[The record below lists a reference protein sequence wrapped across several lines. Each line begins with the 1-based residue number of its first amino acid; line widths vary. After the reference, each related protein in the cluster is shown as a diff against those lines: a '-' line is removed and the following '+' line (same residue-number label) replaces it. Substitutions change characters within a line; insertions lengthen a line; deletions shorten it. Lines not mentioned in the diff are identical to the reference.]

1 MRHLLVVHTAGD
13 PRAWAARLRAG
24 GFRCS
29 LLKKRPTPA
38 DEAACERVI
47 DWDYQEDV
55 AGTLALAARLHA
67 EDPFHGVLSFSESG
81 VIAASL
87 VAAHL
92 GLPGNP
98 PGAVLRAR
106 NKFLMRQALASRG
119 VAGPTFQLV
128 RNASEVRAA
137 LDAARAPMVLKPIS
151 GSSSYGVV
159 RLSPD
164 DSEAEVQRHLHQVTA
179 YIRAYRQHNPQYPFE
194 FWLPTAGHGIAA
206 EDVFDPAE
214 GLLLEGFLE
223 GQQVSV
229 DGTVCDD
236 VVNCYGVIEIERIRD
251 ADYFLEFEEWLP
263 TRLGP
268 QREQEIC
275 AVVRQAV
282 AALGLRRGCFHCELK
297 VTATA
302 IAVIEVAARR
312 GADNIADFLDRA
324 MGVDIYL
331 EGARL
336 AVGGAATP
344 GDRRPQRAMKMRYFL
359 PPQSGIL
366 RAVSGA
372 EQVRHDPRV
381 SELVLDAVPGDSVL
395 TPPDGFEFL
404 GYVSVHGPTPLDAGR
419 ALEEVYAQ
427 IRFHIDPAPGPA
439 PIN

>member
-47 DWDYQEDV
+47 DWDYQDDV
-55 AGTLALAARLHA
+55 TGTLALAARLHA
-67 EDPFHGVLSFSESG
+67 EDPFHGVISFSESG

-106 NKFLMRQALASRG
+106 NKFLMRRALQAHGL
-119 VAGPTFQLV
+119 AGPPFRLV
-128 RNASEVRAA
+128 RDAAQVCAALRAA
-137 LDAARAPMVLKPIS
+137 RLPMVLKPIS

-159 RLSPD
+159 RLTPD
-164 DSEAEVQRHLHQVTA
+164 DTEAEVQRHLQQVTA
-179 YIRAYRQHNPQYPFE
+179 YIGAYRQNNPQYPFE
-194 FWLPTAGHGIAA
+194 FWLPPAGHGIAP

-214 GLLLEGFLE
+214 VLLLEGFLE

-229 DGTVCDD
+229 DGTVADD
-236 VVNCYGVIEIERIRD
+236 RVNCYGVIEIERIRD

-263 TRLGP
+263 TRLGL

-297 VTATA
+297 VTPTA
-302 IAVIEVAARR
+302 IAVIEIAARR

-336 AVGGAATP
+336 AVGDLATP
-344 GDRRPQRAMKMRYFL
+344 GDPRPRAAMKMRYFL

-366 RAVSGA
+366 RAVTGA
-372 EQVRHDPRV
+372 ERVRADARV
-381 SELVLDAVPGDSVL
+381 GELVLDVAPGDLVL
-395 TPPDGFEFL
+395 TPPEGFEFL
-404 GYVSVHGPTPLDAGR
+404 GYVSVHGPTPQDADR

-427 IRFHIDPAPGPA
+427 IRFHIDAAPGSA
-439 PIN
+439 SVS